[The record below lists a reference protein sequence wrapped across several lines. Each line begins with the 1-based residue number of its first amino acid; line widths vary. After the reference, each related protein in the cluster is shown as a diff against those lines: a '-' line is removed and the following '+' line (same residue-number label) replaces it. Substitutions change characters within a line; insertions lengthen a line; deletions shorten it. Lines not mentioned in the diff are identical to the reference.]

1 MLRIAQARVTPV
13 PAVEQRPRPAVLMMD
28 IGIKEKAQHII
39 RAGVDRQHAFTEQL
53 QGPGECSRN
62 GRDASSPR
70 TPCNPRIAIS
80 GFLIFLCKLCQQRPA
95 LQRRVQ
101 LFAPGNIM
109 IINIRQENAR
119 LSARKSF

>member
-53 QGPGECSRN
+53 QGPCECKAVM
-62 GRDASSPR
+62 DVTPVPR
-70 TPCNPRIAIS
+70 A
-80 GFLIFLCKLCQQRPA
+80 RP
-95 LQRRVQ
+95 VI
-101 LFAPGNIM
+101 P
-109 IINIRQENAR
+109 E
-119 LSARKSF
+119 

>member
-53 QGPGECSRN
+53 QGQ
-62 GRDASSPR
+62 ASAAVMDVTPVPR
-70 TPCNPRIAIS
+70 A
-80 GFLIFLCKLCQQRPA
+80 RP
-95 LQRRVQ
+95 VI
-101 LFAPGNIM
+101 P
-109 IINIRQENAR
+109 E
-119 LSARKSF
+119 

>member
-39 RAGVDRQHAFTEQL
+39 RAGVDRQHVSPSNCRAQA
-53 QGPGECSRN
+53 SAAAN

-80 GFLIFLCKLCQQRPA
+80 GFLIFLCKLCQ
-95 LQRRVQ
+95 
-101 LFAPGNIM
+101 
-109 IINIRQENAR
+109 
-119 LSARKSF
+119 